1 MAEQSVQIFADINNM
16 STIAS
21 DLINIE
27 TNNGYVIINFLQTF
41 PITTPIANLPKDMP
55 QPERSAKIVSRIS
68 LSWEHFA
75 SIIPYFITVLKEMEP
90 ANTKE
95 YKKAMSLLSKLQIK
109 EDTADG
115 GAE

>member
-21 DLINIE
+21 DLVNIE
-27 TNNGYVIINFLQTF
+27 SNNGYVIINFLQTF
-41 PITTPIANLPKDMP
+41 PITTAVPNLPEGIP
-55 QPERSAKIVSRIS
+55 QPERSAKIVSRVS

-75 SIIPYFITVLKEMEP
+75 SIIPYFISTLKEMEP

-95 YKKAMSLLSKLQIK
+95 YNKAMDLLSKLQIK

-115 GAE
+115 RK

>member
-41 PITTPIANLPKDMP
+41 PITNAMPNIPEGMPKP
-55 QPERSAKIVSRIS
+55 QRSAKIVSRIS

-75 SIIPYFITVLKEMEP
+75 SLIPYFISTLKEMEP
-90 ANTKE
+90 TNTEE
-95 YKKAMSLLSKLQIK
+95 YNKTKKLLESLQIK
-109 EDTADG
+109 EDNNNG
-115 GAE
+115 KE